1 MGLLPPVHGAASSPT
16 CGRYTGAISTRICA
30 VEVFPVSC
38 TLPRPVGD
46 GQGLQPVRQTAFV
59 RVTAEDGQYGWG
71 EGGGPVPGA
80 YLLRRNASRLVGM
93 DVRETDLIHARL
105 VAMRLPRG
113 TIGAVDTALWDLK
126 GKLTGMSVVQLLGGA
141 RRTRVPAYA
150 SLHNY
155 SDTPDLSDEMA
166 ALVID
171 ARERGFRGLKLKIGG
186 RPIREDLRYLA
197 VARDAGGDDFDLM
210 ADANQTYEMADAV
223 RVGRVLEELRYAWF
237 EEPLGR
243 HDVAGYAALRQ
254 KLDVPIAGGEGA
266 TSATDVATLLRERA
280 VDITQPD
287 VAGVGGITE
296 ARLLPPLAA
305 LWGAA
310 PTWHVWNSP
319 LIQVATLH
327 VLANQAPWRRHS
339 MLPGAAPLEV
349 TTMPNPMRE
358 AVLIGAPTIEAD
370 GCLPVPTGPGLGVDV
385 NLDVLRQYA
394 IDV

>member
-1 MGLLPPVHGAASSPT
+1 MN
-16 CGRYTGAISTRICA
+16 TRIRV

-46 GQGLQPVRQTAFV
+46 GQGLQPVRQTALV
-59 RVTAEDGQYGWG
+59 RVTAGNGQYGWG

-113 TIGAVDTALWDLK
+113 TIGAVDMALWDLK
-126 GKLTGMSVVQLLGGA
+126 GKLTGLSVAQLLGGA
-141 RRTRVPAYA
+141 RRMRVPAYA

-166 ALVID
+166 ALVTD
-171 ARERGFRGLKLKIGG
+171 ARKRGFRGLKLKIGG
-186 RPIREDLRYLA
+186 RSIKEDVHYLA

-266 TSATDVATLLRERA
+266 TSATDVAALLRERA

-296 ARLLPPLAA
+296 ARLLPQLAA

-327 VLANQAPWRRHS
+327 VLANQAPWRGHS

-358 AVLIGAPTIEAD
+358 AVLIGAPTIEED
-370 GCLPVPTGPGLGVDV
+370 GCLPVPTGPGLGVEV